1 MTTQIQTPLRGKVT
15 LLGVLRSEVIRMFA
29 LKSTGIL
36 IALAVVLYVA
46 ISAGATWAVGSLLE
60 NMGDPSQIQGM
71 EGMGV
76 MSDPGFASETLGSGL
91 VFNQLIL
98 GVLGVLLFSGE
109 FTTGSA
115 VSTFLASPQRL
126 RVLTAKTILT
136 VVLTGVIQVI
146 STLIAFI
153 VSKPIAENYNMT
165 LEFGSSS
172 FQSVLWYGTL
182 AVIMA
187 ALIGLA
193 LGVLLRSS
201 AGGITVLAGVF
212 FVLPII
218 ISIFGSYVDWMSNVS
233 AFLPDQLGMS
243 LATPLSVPTD
253 LELWQQL
260 LGVAGWI
267 VLPLTAGGILLA
279 KRDIK

>member
-15 LLGVLRSEVIRMFA
+15 LAGVLRSEAIRMFS

-36 IALAVVLYVA
+36 IALSIVLYVGIA
-46 ISAGATWAVGSLLE
+46 VIATWAIGSLLQD
-60 NMGDPSQIQGM
+60 MSDPSQM
-71 EGMGV
+71 EGMGT
-76 MSDPGFASETLGSGL
+76 MSQPGFASETLGSGL

-126 RVLTAKTILT
+126 RVMTAKIIFT
-136 VVLTGVIQVI
+136 VVLTGLTQLV
-146 STLIAFI
+146 STLLAFI
-153 VSKPIAENYNMT
+153 IAKPVAENYNLT
-165 LEFGSSS
+165 LEFSSSS

-201 AGGITVLAGVF
+201 AGGITVLAAVF

-218 ISIFGSYVDWMSNVS
+218 TAIFGSYVDWLPNVS
-233 AFLPDQLGMS
+233 AFLPDQLGLS
-243 LATPLSVPTD
+243 LATPLSAPSD

-267 VLPLTAGGILLA
+267 IVPLALGAVLLA

>member
-1 MTTQIQTPLRGKVT
+1 MTTQIQAPVRGKVT
-15 LLGVLRSEVIRMFA
+15 FSGVLRSEAIRMFS

-36 IALAVVLYVA
+36 LAIAVVLYVA
-46 ISAGATWAVGSLLE
+46 IAVIGTWGIGSLMQS
-60 NMGDPSQIQGM
+60 MGDVSQM
-71 EGMGV
+71 EGMSS
-76 MSDPGFASETLGSGL
+76 MAQPGFAGETIGSGL
-91 VFNQLIL
+91 VFSQLIL

-126 RVLTAKTILT
+126 RVMSAKIVLI
-136 VVLTGVIQVI
+136 VVLTGLTQLV
-146 STLIAFI
+146 SSLLAF
-153 VSKPIAENYNMT
+153 VAAKPIAENYD
-165 LEFGSSS
+165 LVLDFGGES

-193 LGVLLRSS
+193 LGVLLRNS
-201 AGGITVLAGVF
+201 AGGITILAGVF

-218 ISIFGSYVDWMSNVS
+218 TAILGSLVDWSKNIS

-243 LATPLSVPTD
+243 LATPLSVPTE

-260 LGVAGWI
+260 AGVAGWI
-267 VLPLTAGGILLA
+267 VIPLALGAVLLA

>member
-60 NMGDPSQIQGM
+60 NMGDPSQMQGM

>member
-60 NMGDPSQIQGM
+60 NMGDPSQMQGM

-165 LEFGSSS
+165 LEFVSSS

>member
-15 LLGVLRSEVIRMFA
+15 LAGVLRSEAIRMFS

-36 IALAVVLYVA
+36 IALSVVLYVGIA
-46 ISAGATWAVGSLLE
+46 VIATWAIGSLLQD
-60 NMGDPSQIQGM
+60 MSDPSQM
-71 EGMGV
+71 EGMGA
-76 MSDPGFASETLGSGL
+76 MSQPGFASETLGSGL

-126 RVLTAKTILT
+126 RVMAAKFIFT
-136 VVLTGVIQVI
+136 VVLTGLTQLV
-146 STLIAFI
+146 STLLAYFIA
-153 VSKPIAENYNMT
+153 KPVAENYNLT

-201 AGGITVLAGVF
+201 AGGITVLAAVF

-218 ISIFGSYVDWMSNVS
+218 TAIFGAYVDWLPNVS

-243 LATPLSVPTD
+243 LATPLSAPSD

-267 VLPLTAGGILLA
+267 IIPLALGAVLLA

>member
-1 MTTQIQTPLRGKVT
+1 MTTQIQAPLRGKVT
-15 LLGVLRSEVIRMFA
+15 LLGVLRSEAIRMSA
-29 LKSTGIL
+29 LKSTTIL

-46 ISAGATWAVGSLLE
+46 IAVGATWAIGSL
-60 NMGDPSQIQGM
+60 MQSMDDPGQLQGM
-71 EGMGV
+71 EAMTQ
-76 MSDPGFASETLGSGL
+76 PGFASETLGSGL
-91 VFNQLIL
+91 VFNQLII

-126 RVLTAKTILT
+126 RVLAAKSILT
-136 VVLTGVIQVI
+136 VILAGVTQLLSTVL
-146 STLIAFI
+146 AFL
-153 VSKPIAENYNMT
+153 VSKPVAENYNMT
-165 LEFGSSS
+165 LVFSSSS

-182 AVIMA
+182 AVVMA

-218 ISIFGSYVDWMSNVS
+218 IAIFGSYVDWMPNVA
-233 AFLPDQLGMS
+233 AFLPDQLGMA
-243 LATPLSVPTD
+243 LATPLSAPSE

-260 LGVAGWI
+260 LGVGGWI
-267 VLPLTAGGILLA
+267 VLPLALGAVLLA

>member
-15 LLGVLRSEVIRMFA
+15 LTGVLRSEVIHMFS
-29 LKSTGIL
+29 LKSTAIL
-36 IALAVVLYVA
+36 VALSVVLYVA
-46 ISAGATWAVGSLLE
+46 IAVGATWAIGSLLQG
-60 NMGDPSQIQGM
+60 MGDPSQV
-71 EGMGV
+71 EGMGT
-76 MSDPGFASETLGSGL
+76 MSEPGFASETLGSGL

-126 RVLTAKTILT
+126 RVMAAKIILT
-136 VVLTGVIQVI
+136 VVLTGVTQLVSTLLAFVI
-146 STLIAFI
+146 S
-153 VSKPIAENYNMT
+153 KPVAEKYDLS

-172 FQSVLWYGTL
+172 FQSVLWYGAL
-182 AVIMA
+182 AVVMA

-218 ISIFGSYVDWMSNVS
+218 IAIFGSFVDWLPNVS

-243 LATPLSVPTD
+243 LATPLSAPSD

-260 LGVAGWI
+260 LGIAGWTI
-267 VLPLTAGGILLA
+267 IPLAIGAILLA